1 MLLLTCEADCLL
13 DDDPDVFCAC
23 MAEVCLRYSTSLKTF
38 LSPPPALCRTLSS
51 EPTFPFS
58 TFTSTFSFRICKRSG
73 ARAAEERD
81 QVCWVIS
88 HKTRVQHLIS
98 NKEIGELSKMLINLR
113 QRVRKY

>member
-1 MLLLTCEADCLL
+1 MRSQEQIDSKNKKLKHRQCTKRDRRVLFLTCEADCLL

-58 TFTSTFSFRICKRSG
+58 TFTSTFSFRICKRCG
-73 ARAAEERD
+73 AHARRRS
-81 QVCWVIS
+81 V
-88 HKTRVQHLIS
+88 
-98 NKEIGELSKMLINLR
+98 SKCAR
-113 QRVRKY
+113 